1 ARDWGNWGALG
12 GPCSVRARCAGSNG
26 TLRGHW
32 GGGTGSTGRTL
43 GSPAGGA
50 GARRPLPRAARG
62 RRTGQGRSCRPA
74 RCRSAVKRKV
84 GVAPAVALDGRQ
96 RREGPVKDGG
106 GSVRR
111 GRPRG
116 GLSVWGQ
123 CPRGGERRAMPFWDL
138 QRQLG
143 IDVDRFMLRQSMP
156 QPYGKAA
163 ACHAFEREWVE
174 CGHGLGQTRAR
185 RECQPEYE
193 DFMECM
199 HRTKL
204 AARLKTILE
213 QREKL
218 IKEGK
223 YTPPDYHKGKEE
235 SRP

>member
-1 ARDWGNWGALG
+1 
-12 GPCSVRARCAGSNG
+12 
-26 TLRGHW
+26 
-32 GGGTGSTGRTL
+32 
-43 GSPAGGA
+43 
-50 GARRPLPRAARG
+50 
-62 RRTGQGRSCRPA
+62 
-74 RCRSAVKRKV
+74 
-84 GVAPAVALDGRQ
+84 
-96 RREGPVKDGG
+96 
-106 GSVRR
+106 
-111 GRPRG
+111 
-116 GLSVWGQ
+116 
-123 CPRGGERRAMPFWDL
+123 MPFWEL

-143 IDVDRFMLRQSMP
+143 IDVDRWLLRQSTA

-204 AARLKTILE
+204 VSAAGGTILE
-213 QREKL
+213 QRDKM

-235 SRP
+235 PRP